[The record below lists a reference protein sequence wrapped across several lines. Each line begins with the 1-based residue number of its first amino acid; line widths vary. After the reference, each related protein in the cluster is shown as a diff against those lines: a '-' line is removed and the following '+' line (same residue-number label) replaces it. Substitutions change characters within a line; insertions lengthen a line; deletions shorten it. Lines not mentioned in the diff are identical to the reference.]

1 MHSKNNSQHQ
11 LKIDRVT
18 CWRGDRRL
26 FHQVSH
32 NLHSGE
38 LVQLEGHNGAG
49 KTSLLRILTGLSQPE
64 EGDVCWNGVSIFK
77 KRDIYN
83 QDMLYLGHK
92 PGLKEV
98 LTASE
103 NLLFYQSTLAS
114 PAKCSIA
121 SALEKVGLQGY
132 EQVTVNRLSAGQQRR
147 VALARL
153 YLDNDAVIWLL
164 DEPFTAIDKQ
174 GVEQLMMLFEQHCAE
189 GGIVLFTSHQYAAH
203 KNIPVRRISV
213 QTSSI
218 GIQDAQ

>member
-1 MHSKNNSQHQ
+1 MSKHNAQHQ

-32 NLHSGE
+32 VLNSGE

-49 KTSLLRILTGLSQPE
+49 KTSLLRILTGLTQPE
-64 EGDVCWNGVSIFK
+64 DGDVFWDGVSIFK
-77 KRDIYN
+77 KRDFYN
-83 QDMLYLGHK
+83 HDMLYLGHK

-98 LTASE
+98 LTTSE
-103 NLLFYQSTLAS
+103 NLLFYQSTLIS

-121 SALEKVGLQGY
+121 SALEKVGLRGY
-132 EQVTVNRLSAGQQRR
+132 EKVTVNRLSAGQQRR

-153 YLDNDAVIWLL
+153 FMDNDALIWLL

-174 GVEQLMMLFEQHCAE
+174 GVEQLMAHFEQHCTE
-189 GGIVLFTSHQYAAH
+189 GGIVLFTSHQYVAH
-203 KNIPVRRISV
+203 KNIPVRCISLNT
-213 QTSSI
+213 TST
-218 GIQDAQ
+218 GV